1 MLYDNMI
8 IYTYIFVGCTAASST
23 CNRMT
28 VYIYIWY
35 FSTEGLI
42 LPWHIGNVEAS
53 RCWPISGQS
62 LFQAMFRIRWNR
74 AIQGNTI
81 FTDGYCSYTSHTNT
95 KASHHFSLYS
105 AMPYEDGSVTMCTSW
120 YLRFS
125 TIQFTYSAFKHF
137 HMTHIGYI
145 GIFCLP
151 DTLPKS
157 IFPRRCSTSPNWPQ
171 WKATWIPGVNGL
183 LITYNL

>member
-1 MLYDNMI
+1 MVAQPLPQHATEWQCI
-8 IYTYIFVGCTAASST
+8 
-23 CNRMT
+23 
-28 VYIYIWY
+28 YIYDIFLLKVWY
-35 FSTEGLI
+35 FLDI
-42 LPWHIGNVEAS
+42 LAMSRRPGVDQFLGRVCFKQCFEYVET
-53 RCWPISGQS
+53 GQY
-62 LFQAMFRIRWNR
+62 RV
-74 AIQGNTI
+74 IQW
-81 FTDGYCSYTSHTNT
+81 FTDGYCPYTSHTNT

-157 IFPRRCSTSPNWPQ
+157 IFSPEVFDLPKLASVESYLDPRRKW
-171 WKATWIPGVNGL
+171 L
-183 LITYNL
+183 TYNL

>member
-1 MLYDNMI
+1 MQQND
-8 IYTYIFVGCTAASST
+8 S
-23 CNRMT
+23 
-28 VYIYIWY
+28 VYIYIYDIFLLKVWY
-35 FSTEGLI
+35 FLDI
-42 LPWHIGNVEAS
+42 LAMSRRPGVDQFLGRVCFKQCFEYVET
-53 RCWPISGQS
+53 GQY
-62 LFQAMFRIRWNR
+62 RV
-74 AIQGNTI
+74 IQW
-81 FTDGYCSYTSHTNT
+81 FTDGYCPYTSHTNT